1 LDAVKAE
8 EKLPSGFAIVLLEI
22 DETTPA
28 EVMLHIQAAVTRAES
43 VMQPAIQPSGVRRRA
58 SDPDA

>member
-1 LDAVKAE
+1 MKAE

-22 DETTPA
+22 DENTPA

-43 VMQPAIQPSGVRRRA
+43 VMTPPQASAVRRQI
-58 SDPDA
+58 PDA

>member
-22 DETTPA
+22 DENTPA

-43 VMQPAIQPSGVRRRA
+43 VMTPPQASAVRRQI
-58 SDPDA
+58 PDA